1 MNTTAK
7 TAFIAFGGN
16 VGDPIKTLQAAL
28 PMLGDA
34 VGDVALLSSLYETK
48 ALTLNG
54 ATQPNYI
61 NAVIAVTTTLGP
73 EALLSELL
81 RIEKELGR
89 DRSADKRWEP
99 RTIDLDLLFVDEIVQ
114 TTDRLT
120 LPHPEI
126 AKRDFVLRPL
136 LEIAPEFEH
145 PTLKRTIA
153 DLYRSVEEDG
163 LEQFVLR
170 TFSVPTPNK

>member
-1 MNTTAK
+1 MSTTAK

-16 VGDPIKTLQAAL
+16 LGDPIKTLHNAL

-34 VGDVALLSSLYETK
+34 VGDVVRLSSLYETK

-61 NAVIAVTTTLGP
+61 NAVLAVSTNLEP
-73 EALLSELL
+73 DEVLVQLL

-99 RTIDLDLLFVDEIVQ
+99 RTIDLDLLFVNDVVRQSEN
-114 TTDRLT
+114 LT

-126 AKRDFVLRPL
+126 SKRDFVLRPL
-136 LEIAPEFEH
+136 VEIAPEFEH
-145 PTLKRTIA
+145 PVLKRSIA
-153 DLYRSVEEDG
+153 ELYRSVEDEG

-170 TFSVPTPNK
+170 TFPVGALA

>member
-1 MNTTAK
+1 MTAAAK

-16 VGDPIKTLQAAL
+16 LGDPIKTLQAAV

-34 VGDVALLSSLYETK
+34 VGDVVLLSSLYETK

-61 NAVIAVTTTLGP
+61 NAVLAVLTTLEP
-73 EALLSELL
+73 ERILTELL
-81 RIEKELGR
+81 RVEKDLGR

-99 RTIDLDLLFVDEIVQ
+99 RTIDLDLLFVEDVVQ
-114 TTDRLT
+114 RSELLT

-126 AKRDFVLRPL
+126 SKRDFVLRPL

-145 PTLKRTIA
+145 PVVKRSIA
-153 DLYRSVEEDG
+153 ELYRSVEEEG

-170 TFSVPTPNK
+170 TFPVPAAE

>member
-1 MNTTAK
+1 MDTTAK

-16 VGDPIKTLQAAL
+16 LGDPIKTLQAAL

-34 VGDVALLSSLYETK
+34 VGDVELLSSLYETK

-54 ATQPNYI
+54 STQPNYI
-61 NAVIAVTTTLGP
+61 NAVIAVSTTLGP
-73 EALLSELL
+73 EQVLAELL

-99 RTIDLDLLFVDEIVQ
+99 RTIDLDLLFVDDVCQ
-114 TTDRLT
+114 KTDALT

-126 AKRDFVLRPL
+126 SKRDFVLRPL

-145 PTLKRTIA
+145 PVSKRSIA
-153 DLYRSVEEDG
+153 ELYRLVEDEG

-170 TFSVPTPNK
+170 TFPVPAPER

>member
-1 MNTTAK
+1 MSTTAK

-16 VGDPIKTLQAAL
+16 LGDPIKTLQAAL

-34 VGDVALLSSLYETK
+34 IGDVELLSSLYETK

-61 NAVIAVTTTLGP
+61 NAVIAVSTTLDP
-73 EALLSELL
+73 EQVLTELL
-81 RIEKELGR
+81 RIEKDLGR

-99 RTIDLDLLFVDEIVQ
+99 RTIDLDLLFVDDIVQ
-114 TTDRLT
+114 MTDPLT

-126 AKRDFVLRPL
+126 SKRDFVLRPL
-136 LEIAPEFEH
+136 LEIAPDFKH
-145 PTLKRTIA
+145 PVLKRSISE
-153 DLYRSVEEDG
+153 LYRSVEEDG

-170 TFSVPTPNK
+170 TFAVPGRER